1 MPAIEKADN
10 SAGRARFE
18 RKWEWNRGK
27 PPAIETAHS
36 TAPRTCREKKRREEP
51 MESRVWIDR
60 EGEPTETWDGSA
72 TPVLGAVRLW

>member
-1 MPAIEKADN
+1 
-10 SAGRARFE
+10 
-18 RKWEWNRGK
+18 
-27 PPAIETAHS
+27 
-36 TAPRTCREKKRREEP
+36 